1 MIDWQNA
8 IKEINLV
15 DFFRYK
21 MPHFF
26 YDNNRKAFVDNLDPK
41 LRSDKFE
48 FFKGRDGH
56 QNYISRA
63 TGNAGNLIHFIKN
76 HVVTKSDNVWKEIN
90 VELASYQDNLPEIQ
104 NYLKTSENKQNYP
117 NQIQL
122 YSNRMSEEFQVRGEL
137 LPLHEKQLAYIT
149 DFRKIKMETIK
160 SPLFKNVLQS
170 YKSESNFYSI
180 GLPIKN
186 IENQIVG
193 ILKTYTND
201 QYDNFN
207 VKRFEKDS
215 NNDVGFSTSNSIT
228 DSIASK
234 DKQGARNLTITES
247 VWDAMAHYELQ
258 KPKNSDYLFT
268 NGEVSL
274 NKSYIIKQYY
284 DKKAFNSLTLAMD
297 NDKKGQQ
304 FELFILSQFI
314 PDLNVNYV
322 DDKYISVGINYDQ
335 NNIDSTQFKN
345 MLRGFNK
352 IDEENL
358 SYLTKSVVNKDF
370 LRKLVLQ
377 EKGISFVKKEKENF
391 YEIIIPMQKDY
402 ISLFNEQIIK
412 IFNAIS
418 KKVNIEKSQTK
429 DWNDDLKELQ
439 LQPHLVK
446 IKNQNKL

>member
-48 FFKGRDGH
+48 FFKGRDGQ

-76 HVVTKSDNVWKEIN
+76 HVVTQSDNVWKQIN

-104 NYLKTSENKQNYP
+104 NHLKTSENKQNYP

-247 VWDAMAHYELQ
+247 VWDAMAHYEIQ

-391 YEIIIPMQKDY
+391 YEIIVPMQKDY

-439 LQPHLVK
+439 PQLVK
-446 IKNQNKL
+446 IKNQNKI